1 MDDVAQRA
9 LKLVILTALAVVFV
23 TGGLW
28 VFLGVGLLIG
38 LAGPMFAGVLMLYVG
53 YDIYD
58 VVSAA

>member
-9 LKLVILTALAVVFV
+9 LKLVILTTLAVVFV